1 MRDSAASSRTNT
13 ATITA
18 KKSDLGYIAYG
29 DCPYDVGRPLRI
41 VVNVSRPN
49 HPLPERFMSR
59 TIRYAVLALAV
70 ATAACSSSVTE
81 PTAAPKCTNAQNGA
95 TQSCVSLDLINP
107 KV

>member
-1 MRDSAASSRTNT
+1 MRARAASSRTNT

-29 DCPYDVGRPLRI
+29 DCPYDVGRPPRI

-49 HPLPERFMSR
+49 HLLPERSMSR

-81 PTAAPKCTNAQNGA
+81 PTATPKCTDAQNTT
-95 TQSCVSLDLINP
+95 TQSCASFDYINP